1 MSTVIDEFF
10 GFVNKKF
17 ISQRDM
23 RADAIYACT
32 NYSSKHRLDSLDSML
47 RSVAGAISLDR

>member
-10 GFVNKKF
+10 GVVNKNF

-23 RADAIYACT
+23 RAEAICACT
-32 NYSSKHRLDSLDSML
+32 NYSSKYRFDFFENTL
-47 RSVAGAISLDR
+47 RRVAGAISA